1 MVTPSREKTRIIK
14 DEIILGHT
22 IVILFSSSVDVCL
35 FTGCLYSILF
45 HKLDP

>member
-22 IVILFSSSVDVCL
+22 IVILFSSSVDVICL
-35 FTGCLYSILF
+35 LVVYIRFYSIN
-45 HKLDP
+45 

>member
-1 MVTPSREKTRIIK
+1 MVTLSREKTRIIK

-22 IVILFSSSVDVCL
+22 IVILFSSVDVCL